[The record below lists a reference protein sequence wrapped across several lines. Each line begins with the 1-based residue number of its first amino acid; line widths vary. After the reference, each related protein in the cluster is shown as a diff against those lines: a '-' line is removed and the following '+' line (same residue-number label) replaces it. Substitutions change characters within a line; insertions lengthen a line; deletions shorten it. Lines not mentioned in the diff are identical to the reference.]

1 MYDVTSVNVFPRE
14 LMKCPRKKRL
24 TLCVPYYLS
33 PYDRLHGDTPEMMKA
48 IRIIIRKPDFRTD

>member
-14 LMKCPRKKRL
+14 LMKSPRKKRL